1 MTVQIDEL
9 QVIEERDLT
18 LPENGYKL
26 VAETIHK
33 YFTYYPYYEKTHGY
47 TFEDLMQFGIIGWMK
62 SLDAHDESKGKLSTI
77 AVRYIRTEIYNA
89 VRSTYKGVRVSYEVT
104 RIAKY
109 MRKHRGK
116 KTLQEVQKKFDA
128 SDEVMKRALS
138 FMDMTVMSLEIKV
151 GESNRGESRKL
162 IDMISDENA
171 HHDMELAG
179 LKTGLSKRLA
189 VVSET
194 QRTCILLR
202 LKGYTPTEIGK
213 MLGKSTATVSM
224 QIHHGMTKINKVFN
238 HSIENVA

>member
-1 MTVQIDEL
+1 MQIDEL
-9 QVIEERDLT
+9 QAIEEKDLT

-26 VAETIHK
+26 VADTIRK
-33 YFTYYPYYEKTHGY
+33 YFTYYSYYEKTHGY
-47 TFEDLMQFGIIGWMK
+47 TFDDLAQFGIIGWMK
-62 SLDAHDESKGKLSTI
+62 SLDAYDESKGKLSTI

-89 VRSTYKGVRVSYEVT
+89 IRSTYKGVRVSYEVT

-116 KTLQEVQKKFDA
+116 KTLEEIQKTFDA

-138 FMDMTVMSLEIKV
+138 FMDMTVMSIETTV
-151 GESNRGESRKL
+151 GNSKEGENLKL
-162 IDMISDENA
+162 IDTLSDESA

-179 LKTGLSKRLA
+179 LKTGLSQRLA

-194 QRTCILLR
+194 QRTCIELR
-202 LKGYTPTEIGK
+202 LQGYTPTEIGE
-213 MLGKSTATVSM
+213 MLGKSRATISM

>member
-1 MTVQIDEL
+1 MRIDEL
-9 QVIEERDLT
+9 QVIEEQDLT

-26 VAETIHK
+26 VADTIRK

-47 TFEDLMQFGIIGWMK
+47 TFEDLTQFGIIGWMK

-89 VRSTYKGVRVSYEVT
+89 IRSTYKGVRVSYEVT

-116 KTLQEVQKKFDA
+116 KTLEEIQKIFDA
-128 SDEVMKRALS
+128 SDVVMKRALS
-138 FMDMTVMSLEIKV
+138 FMDMTVMSIETTIGNSKE
-151 GESNRGESRKL
+151 GENLKL
-162 IDMISDENA
+162 IDTLSDENA

-179 LKTGLSKRLA
+179 LKTGLSQRLA
-189 VVSET
+189 IVSET

-202 LKGYTPTEIGK
+202 LQGYTPTEIGK

-224 QIHHGMTKINKVFN
+224 QIHHGTTKINKVFN